1 VDEEV
6 ERKIILNLAM
16 SLDGY
21 IAENDGGYD
30 WIKGDLDS
38 QLNTLKSFDL
48 SDFASDVDT
57 IVMGK
62 TTYLENGP
70 ITRKN
75 FPSQK
80 ILVASNKPLNFELEK
95 VERIHGNIIQQ
106 ILELKQ
112 TPGKNI
118 WLFGG
123 ALLTDNFIKA
133 DIIDEYIVGIIPI
146 ILGDGKKLFLGRN
159 PRIQLHLTGNYVMDG
174 IVILTYEKIS

>member
-1 VDEEV
+1 
-6 ERKIILNLAM
+6 M

-30 WIKGDLDS
+30 WIKGDGDS
-38 QLNTLKSFDL
+38 RLNTPKSFDL

-62 TTYLENGP
+62 TSFVENGQT
-70 ITRKN
+70 TREN
-75 FPSQK
+75 FPTQK
-80 ILVASNKPLNFELEK
+80 ILVTSNSPLELKLEN

-106 ILELKQ
+106 VLELRKK
-112 TPGKNI
+112 PGKNI

-123 ALLTDNFIKA
+123 ALLVDNFIKA
-133 DIIDEYIVGIIPI
+133 DIIDEYIIGIIPI
-146 ILGDGKKLFLGRN
+146 ILGEGKKLFLGKN

-174 IVILTYEKIS
+174 IVILTYEKIV